1 MVRCGPPST
10 VTLHFFM
17 QKKPVTKKN
26 GFSGVEVYVAEM
38 KEKFEKK
45 NPSLKAKMVEK
56 TLTEK
61 YKALPAAKKVRD
73 NVLLKLIL
81 WQVWPVVMCDV

>member
-1 MVRCGPPST
+1 
-10 VTLHFFM
+10 
-17 QKKPVTKKN
+17 
-26 GFSGVEVYVAEM
+26 M

-45 NPSLKAKMVEK
+45 NPALKAKTVEK

-73 NVLLKLIL
+73 NSLVKFIL
-81 WQVWPVVMCDV
+81 